1 VSWLVNGREMEGK
14 LVENVGQNVVVSKLT
29 VPQLR
34 REHRNA
40 TYKCRAANTHLIPPL
55 EKTVILD
62 VYRECSHRPPRKG
75 NPLAMEIPRG
85 SARGPLLRWLEANV
99 PIGTRVGC
107 VSFLSR

>member
-1 VSWLVNGREMEGK
+1 MREGKPTPAVSWLVNGRETEGR

-62 VYRECSHRPPRKG
+62 IYRECSHRPPRKG
-75 NPLAMEIPRG
+75 NPPRRFEGNPRG
-85 SARGPLLRWLEANV
+85 MASTRG
-99 PIGTRVGC
+99 
-107 VSFLSR
+107 